1 MDVAD
6 KFRITAPPSDL
17 SGTVQLGGSKSISNR
32 ALIIRELSDQ
42 WFPIH
47 NLSDAADTQLL
58 KSILNSDGT
67 TLDAGNAGTTLRF
80 LTALLSSRVGEWT
93 LTGSERM
100 KERPVG
106 VLVSA
111 LRELGAEIDYLEK
124 EGFPPISIKGK
135 ILNGGHLEI
144 DASVSSQFI
153 SALLLIAPTMKK
165 GLTLTFQNERV
176 SETYIRMT
184 ILLMRQFGI
193 QVKQEHNSI
202 EVSPQSYQAQSLTVE
217 EDWSTASYFFEVAAF
232 STGADIKLKKLTF
245 DSLQGD
251 EKICELMTPMGID
264 VHEEEDGVRIVKQEA
279 SIHFM
284 SFNLKD
290 VPDLAPA
297 LAVTCGGLGIEAMLT
312 GLGHL
317 KYKETNRLVALQNE
331 LAKIHCKM
339 ELGTDDAIELYPFS
353 GYVTSNFSFATYN
366 DHRMAMAFA
375 PLALPFHSVDIEQ
388 PKVVEKS
395 CPHFWQ
401 ELQKIG
407 FQVKWQSS
415 NQ

>member
-1 MDVAD
+1 MDVDD
-6 KFRITAPPSDL
+6 KCRVTAQSSEL
-17 SGTVQLGGSKSISNR
+17 SGTIELGGSKSISNR
-32 ALIIRELSDQ
+32 ALIIRELCDQ

-47 NLSDAADTQLL
+47 NLSWSADTETLTALL
-58 KSILNSDGT
+58 DSDGS

-80 LTALLSSRVGEWT
+80 LTALLACREGEWT
-93 LTGSERM
+93 LTGSQRM

-106 VLVSA
+106 ILVSA
-111 LRELGAEIDYLEK
+111 LRELGADIDYLEQD
-124 EGFPPISIKGK
+124 GFPPLSIKGK
-135 ILNGGHLEI
+135 TLKGGKLPI
-144 DASVSSQFI
+144 DASVSSQFV
-153 SALLLIAPTMKK
+153 SALLLIAPTMQD
-165 GLTLTFQNERV
+165 GLTLILQNERV

-184 ILLMRQFGI
+184 IRLMKQFGI
-193 QVKQEHNSI
+193 EVKQEDNSL
-202 EVSPQSYQAQSLTVE
+202 VVPSQTYRARSLTVE
-217 EDWSTASYFFEVAAF
+217 EDWSTASYFFEAAAF
-232 STGADIKLKKLTF
+232 SSGADIKLKNLAF

-251 EKICELMTPMGID
+251 ERIGELMTPMGIN
-264 VHEEEDGVRIVKQEA
+264 VHEEEDGLRIVKQEA

-339 ELGTDDAIELYPFS
+339 ELGVEDTIELYPFT

-375 PLALPFHSVDIEQ
+375 PLALPFHSVDIEH
-388 PKVVEKS
+388 PDVVEKS
-395 CPHFWQ
+395 CPHYWQ
-401 ELQKIG
+401 ELQKLG
-407 FQVKWQSS
+407 FEVKRLS
-415 NQ
+415 NS

>member
-6 KFRITAPPSDL
+6 KFRVTAQSSEL
-17 SGTVQLGGSKSISNR
+17 AGTVQPGGSKSISNR

-42 WFPIH
+42 WFPIY
-47 NLSDAADTQLL
+47 NLANAADTGTLKTLL
-58 KSILNSDGT
+58 DSDKT

-80 LTALLSSRVGEWT
+80 LTALLSCRNGEWT

-106 VLVSA
+106 ILVSA
-111 LRELGAEIDYLEK
+111 MRKLGAEIHYLEQD
-124 EGFPPISIKGK
+124 GFPPLSIKGK
-135 ILNGGHLEI
+135 TLKGGKLEI
-144 DASVSSQFI
+144 DASVSSQFV
-153 SALLLIAPTMKK
+153 SALLLIAPTMQD
-165 GLTLTFQNERV
+165 GLTLNLKNKRV

-184 ILLMRQFGI
+184 IRLMKQFGI
-193 QVKQEHNSI
+193 EVRQEDNSL
-202 EVSPQSYQAQSLTVE
+202 VVPPQSYQAQSLTVE
-217 EDWSTASYFFEVAAF
+217 EDWSTASYFFEAAAF
-232 STGADIKLKKLTF
+232 SSGADIKLQNLACN
-245 DSLQGD
+245 SLQGD
-251 EKICELMTPMGID
+251 ERIGELMTPMGID
-264 VHEEEDGVRIVKQEA
+264 VYEEEDGLRIVKQEA

-339 ELGTDDAIELYPFS
+339 ELGVEDTIELYPFT
-353 GYVTSNFSFATYN
+353 GYIASNFSFATYN

-388 PKVVEKS
+388 PDVVEKS
-395 CPHFWQ
+395 CPHYWQ
-401 ELQKIG
+401 EFQKLG
-407 FQVKWQSS
+407 FQIKRQP
-415 NQ
+415 NA

>member
-6 KFRITAPPSDL
+6 KFRVTAQSSEL
-17 SGTVQLGGSKSISNR
+17 AGTVQPGGSKSISNR

-42 WFPIH
+42 WFPIY
-47 NLSDAADTQLL
+47 NLANAADTGTLKTLL
-58 KSILNSDGT
+58 DSDKT

-80 LTALLSSRVGEWT
+80 LTALLSCRNGEWT

-106 VLVSA
+106 ILVSA
-111 LRELGAEIDYLEK
+111 MRKLGAEIHYLEQD
-124 EGFPPISIKGK
+124 GFPPLSIKGK
-135 ILNGGHLEI
+135 TLKGGKLEI
-144 DASVSSQFI
+144 DASVSSQFV
-153 SALLLIAPTMKK
+153 SALLLIAPTMQD
-165 GLTLTFQNERV
+165 GLTLNLKNKRV

-184 ILLMRQFGI
+184 IRLMKQFGI
-193 QVKQEHNSI
+193 EVRQEDNSL
-202 EVSPQSYQAQSLTVE
+202 VVPPQSYQAQSLTVE
-217 EDWSTASYFFEVAAF
+217 EDWSTASYFFEAAAF
-232 STGADIKLKKLTF
+232 SSGADIKLQNLACN
-245 DSLQGD
+245 SLQGD
-251 EKICELMTPMGID
+251 ERIGELMTPMGID
-264 VHEEEDGVRIVKQEA
+264 VYEEEDGLRIVKQEA

-339 ELGTDDAIELYPFS
+339 ELGVEDTIELYPFT
-353 GYVTSNFSFATYN
+353 GYVASNFSFATYN

-388 PKVVEKS
+388 PDVVEKS
-395 CPHFWQ
+395 CPHYWQ
-401 ELQKIG
+401 EFQKLG
-407 FQVKWQSS
+407 FQIKRQP
-415 NQ
+415 NA